1 MLVIKLSDWLKNWTA
16 NQMAYNKRIVGRGG
30 GQVVSVLVFPLRIRV
45 IIPLTPTDFSVKF
58 VFKKN
63 ENEQNRGRGWPILN

>member
-1 MLVIKLSDWLKNWTA
+1 
-16 NQMAYNKRIVGRGG
+16 MAYNKRIVGRGG

>member
-45 IIPLTPTDFSVKF
+45 IIPLTPTDFFCKICV
-58 VFKKN
+58 
-63 ENEQNRGRGWPILN
+63 